1 MRSSNA
7 VSKIISV
14 TEIRRRGLSVIDNA
28 LKRGPVHVLK
38 DNEPTYVIMAKAQYQ
53 ELTERYRKSY
63 VARIRR
69 SLTDLKEGR
78 IRHISAKTLIDEL
91 HLESG

>member
-1 MRSSNA
+1 
-7 VSKIISV
+7 
-14 TEIRRRGLSVIDNA
+14 
-28 LKRGPVHVLK
+28 
-38 DNEPTYVIMAKAQYQ
+38 MAEAQHQ

-78 IRHISAKTLIDEL
+78 IHHIFAKTLIDEL
-91 HLESG
+91 HLES

>member
-7 VSKIISV
+7 VRKTIPA

-38 DNEPTYVIMAKAQYQ
+38 DNEPTYVIMAEAQYQ

-63 VARIRR
+63 VTRIKR

-78 IRHISAKTLIDEL
+78 IRRISAKTLIDEL
-91 HLESG
+91 HLES

>member
-7 VSKIISV
+7 VPKTIPA

-38 DNEPTYVIMAKAQYQ
+38 DNEPTYVIMAEAQYQ

-63 VARIRR
+63 VTRIRR
-69 SLTDLKEGR
+69 SLTDLKAGR
-78 IRHISAKTLIDEL
+78 IRHVSAKTLIDEL
-91 HLESG
+91 HLES